1 MLYLHDL
8 IQASKAIL
16 RPEKLLFPS
25 YRRGNGGTEKLRGSR
40 FNPAPPVE
48 TSQTPEAALD
58 RLRQART
65 PAEADGDSKG
75 ERIAR
80 GDKSL
85 ADAATQPH
93 HRENIHS
100 TRPELVPLTNQV

>member
-65 PAEADGDSKG
+65 PAEAGGDSKG

-80 GDKSL
+80 GDESS
-85 ADAATQPH
+85 AASSPGKHPLHPH
-93 HRENIHS
+93 
-100 TRPELVPLTNQV
+100 